1 MRLTC
6 PSCTAVYEVPSS
18 SLKVGRR
25 ARCECCGAIWIPL
38 RDEPVLEAEPEPS
51 SDTEEASFAAM
62 EAALPNNATAM
73 DRLAAHPAPRP
84 STGLRAAWA
93 ASILLLVGAATAGFV
108 WRAGIVEA
116 WPPSARLLGS
126 PHVTPPQSASDS
138 THTPAP
144 AAHAP
149 TNQMT
154 GQPSTPQQHTAH

>member
-6 PSCTAVYEVPSS
+6 PSCTAVYEVPAA

-25 ARCECCGAIWIPL
+25 ARCECCGATWIPL
-38 RDEPVLEAEPEPS
+38 RDDPPADPPPEPS
-51 SDTEEASFAAM
+51 YGAEDSAFAAM
-62 EAALPNNATAM
+62 EAALPNTGTAM

-93 ASILLLVGAATAGFV
+93 ASILVLLGAVTAGFV

-116 WPPSARLLGS
+116 WPPSARLFGS
-126 PHVTPPQSASDS
+126 PGVATPHGAVDS
-138 THTPAP
+138 SHAAAP

-149 TNQMT
+149 TRQSA
-154 GQPSTPQQHTAH
+154 GQPSTPQQNTPH